1 MMNHQSFQSLM
12 MIMMSRK
19 DLTIQIQQQL
29 GLGEEPAKEDSLR
42 FGHVAAAARAIPPP
56 IE

>member
-1 MMNHQSFQSLM
+1 M
-12 MIMMSRK
+12 MIMMKKR
-19 DLTIQIQQQL
+19 DLTKRIGQQL